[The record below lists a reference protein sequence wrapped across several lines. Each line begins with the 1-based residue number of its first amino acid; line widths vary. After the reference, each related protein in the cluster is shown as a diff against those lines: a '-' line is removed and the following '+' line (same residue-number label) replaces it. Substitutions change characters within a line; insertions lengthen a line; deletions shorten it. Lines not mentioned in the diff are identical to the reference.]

1 MLSIEALTAF
11 VAIVD
16 EGSFSAAADKLNQ
29 TPSGISRTLSR
40 LEKQLGVNLI
50 TRTTRRQELTD
61 EGRVLLIRARE
72 ILAALAATEAELGA
86 SRAQPAGHLRINAAT
101 PVLNHLIAPHIAG
114 FMEAYPQIKLE
125 IIGAEAIIDL
135 IEEGVDVAI
144 RAGELTDSTLNARLL
159 AENRLRVVASP
170 AYLKKHGIPKSI
182 ADLDRHKLIGFSY
195 TRSLNLWPLLD
206 KTKDGDTAG
215 WQVDS
220 TLTASNGETIR
231 HLVLHG
237 VGIAC
242 LSEFLVRED
251 VARGDMQY
259 VLPEQSQPWMQPIWA
274 VFYKQG
280 ALAPRIACF
289 VDYLAKALAR

>member
-1 MLSIEALTAF
+1 MLSIEALSAF

-16 EGSFSAAADKLNQ
+16 EGSFSAAADKLDQ

-40 LEKQLGVNLI
+40 LEKQLGITLI

-61 EGRVLLIRARE
+61 EGRTLLVRARE

-125 IIGAEAIIDL
+125 IIGAEVIVDL

-159 AENRLRVVASP
+159 TENQLRLVASP
-170 AYLKKHGIPKSI
+170 AYLKKHGAPKNI
-182 ADLDRHKLIGFSY
+182 DDLNRHKLIGFSY
-195 TRSLNLWPLLD
+195 TRSLNLWPLQD
-206 KTKDGDTAG
+206 SDTAG
-215 WQVDS
+215 WSVDS

-231 HLVLHG
+231 HLVLHD

-251 VARGDMQY
+251 IKRGDMQY
-259 VLPEQSQPWMQPIWA
+259 VLPEQSLPWMQPIWA